1 MNSSFQQILS
11 LLFPRRCPV
20 CGEMIRAAA
29 PQLCENCAA
38 QWQKESALPCPLC
51 QRKARECRCAPA
63 ALSGISNMVVYSAGF
78 YEPGNTH
85 AVTSRLVYALKH
97 RADDGA
103 AHVLARDLAGVILRG
118 GLAEGEDIHTWTIT
132 YAPRSAAGLAKDG
145 FDQSRRL
152 AKLCARYTGARFA
165 EIFRRDGG
173 EMQKKLSEE
182 ARRINAAASIRLRH
196 PGRTYSGKYI
206 LVDDIITTGATLA
219 ECAALLRQSG
229 ARSVV
234 FAAALRTR
242 PKRKKRPEQTK
253 LWFAPSEI

>member
-1 MNSSFQQILS
+1 
-11 LLFPRRCPV
+11 
-20 CGEMIRAAA
+20 
-29 PQLCENCAA
+29 
-38 QWQKESALPCPLC
+38 
-51 QRKARECRCAPA
+51 
-63 ALSGISNMVVYSAGF
+63 
-78 YEPGNTH
+78 
-85 AVTSRLVYALKH
+85 
-97 RADDGA
+97 
-103 AHVLARDLAGVILRG
+103 
-118 GLAEGEDIHTWTIT
+118 
-132 YAPRSAAGLAKDG
+132 
-145 FDQSRRL
+145 
-152 AKLCARYTGARFA
+152 
-165 EIFRRDGG
+165 
-173 EMQKKLSEE
+173 MQKKLSEE

>member
-1 MNSSFQQILS
+1 MSTSLQQMLS

-38 QWQKESALPCPLC
+38 QWQKESACPCPLC
-51 QRKARECRCAPA
+51 QRHARECRCVPD
-63 ALSGISNMVVYSAGF
+63 ALSLTDNTGVFSSGF
-78 YEPGNTH
+78 YEPGH
-85 AVTSRLVYALKH
+85 PRAVTSRLVYALKH

-103 AHVLARDLAGVILRG
+103 AHILARDLAGVILHDF
-118 GLAEGEDIHTWTIT
+118 LTTGEDVRTWTIT
-132 YAPRSAAGLAKDG
+132 YAPRSAAGLTKDG

-152 AKLCARYTGARFA
+152 AKLCARYSGARFA
-165 EIFRRDGG
+165 DIFHRRGG
-173 EMQKKLSEE
+173 NMQKELNGEE
-182 ARRINAAASIRLRH
+182 RRTNAAASIRLRH
-196 PGRTYSGKYI
+196 PGRIYDGKYI
-206 LVDDIITTGATLA
+206 LVDDIVTTGATLA
-219 ECAALLRQSG
+219 ECADLLRQSG

-242 PKRKKRPEQTK
+242 PKRKSRAAQAE

>member
-1 MNSSFQQILS
+1 MSSSFQQILS

-29 PQLCENCAA
+29 PQLCKKCAA
-38 QWQKESALPCPLC
+38 QWQKESAHPCPLC
-51 QRKARECRCAPA
+51 QRKARDCRCAPD
-63 ALSGISNMVVYSAGF
+63 ALSGIANMAVYSAGF
-78 YEPGNTH
+78 YDPGNTH

-97 RADDGA
+97 RTDDGA
-103 AHVLARDLAGVILRG
+103 AHVLARDLAGVILRDF
-118 GLAEGEDIHTWTIT
+118 LAEGEDIRTWTIT
-132 YAPRSAAGLAKDG
+132 YAPRSAAGLAENG

-152 AKLCARYTGARFA
+152 AKLCARYSGARFE

-173 EMQKKLSEE
+173 EMQKHLAADE
-182 ARRINAAASIRLRH
+182 RRTNAAASIRLRH
-196 PGRTYSGKYI
+196 PGWTYSGKYI
-206 LVDDIITTGATLA
+206 LVDDIVTTGATLA

-242 PKRKKRPEQTK
+242 PKRKKRPEQTE